1 MDVIL
6 TLVVCV
12 AMGMMIVCFATREAR
27 YLWP

>member
-6 TLVVCV
+6 ILVACV
-12 AMGMMIVCFATREAR
+12 VIGMMIVCFATREAR